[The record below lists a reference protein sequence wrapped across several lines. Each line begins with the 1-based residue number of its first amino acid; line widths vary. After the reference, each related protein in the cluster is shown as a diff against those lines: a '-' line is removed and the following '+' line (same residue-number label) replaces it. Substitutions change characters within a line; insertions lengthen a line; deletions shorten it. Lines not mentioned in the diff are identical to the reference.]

1 MMSQVTLLSLCG
13 FLIMQSCIVL
23 ALPVWTT
30 NGKERIAVFTL
41 FFIAL
46 SVILFE
52 IWMIH
57 QSAYGEIY
65 LKDSAY
71 YDMNARALA
80 AHWNGEDILSSEYG
94 LKGFN
99 LNFTTWA
106 ANDWLDYSKVFNN
119 WHTLYDIYLGLLYW
133 VAGSEHKYAL
143 IGNAVFLA
151 SISPLVYVIVLKLFN
166 EKSHALLAAS
176 MIIIDPSF
184 SAVGAFIL
192 KDSLAVFFFT
202 TFILISVK
210 VFTKKKTILIST
222 IWVILLSLLALVRLP
237 IVIAVYGTLILL
249 LTIKEGRKRV
259 GIFFVAIVIV
269 SSLLLS
275 GVLAKPQT
283 FVSHLHDPAA
293 YPVISVVGKRVGI
306 FHNPGAERKK
316 LADKKELEVSDK
328 AEKSKS
334 EYVKPEKSNS
344 EYVKPEKSN
353 SEYVKPEKS
362 KSEYVKPEK
371 SKSEYVKPEKSKSEY
386 VKPESRLFKIVKS
399 IVLTVA
405 EPFPWVPF
413 KHGFVISFQELFYPG
428 TALWIIGL
436 PLCVY
441 FLVRIRAWSS
451 QAILFIVIM
460 SVTYVILNMIA
471 YGDLSPRHRV
481 FILPVFWILSTGG
494 GLRILNDWPHI
505 LFPSK
510 YNDTDST

>member
-1 MMSQVTLLSLCG
+1 MMSQVTFLSLCG
-13 FLIMQSCIVL
+13 FFIMQSCIVL

-57 QSAYGEIY
+57 QSDYGGIY

-71 YDMNARALA
+71 YDMNARALVG
-80 AHWNGEDILSSEYG
+80 HWNGEDILSSVYSLG
-94 LKGFN
+94 GFHPQ
-99 LNFTTWA
+99 FTTWA
-106 ANDWLDYSKVFNN
+106 ANDWLDYSKVFNS

-133 VAGSEHKYAL
+133 VAGSELKYAL
-143 IGNAVFLA
+143 IGNAIFLA

-237 IVIAVYGTLILL
+237 IVIAVYATLILL

-283 FVSHLHDPAA
+283 FISHLDDPSA

-306 FHNPGAERKK
+306 FHNPRAERKK

-328 AEKSKS
+328 EQKSKS
-334 EYVKPEKSNS
+334 EYAKPEKSM
-344 EYVKPEKSN
+344 
-353 SEYVKPEKS
+353 
-362 KSEYVKPEK
+362 
-371 SKSEYVKPEKSKSEY
+371 SEY

-428 TALWIIGL
+428 TVLWIIGL

-451 QAILFIVIM
+451 QTILFIVIM

-510 YNDTDST
+510 NNDTDST